1 MNTDTDMTTVT
12 DLSTAEA
19 TPMASASAAPS
30 AASPS
35 KDTPADP
42 AASAVAIAGIQAS
55 INSFGPAVAS
65 AVFSAVPN
73 GVTADFPPKT
83 GLVRRLTPVE
93 TCRLMGFPDDYLD
106 VDGPE
111 TKDAPRYK
119 ACGNSWAVN
128 CAEFVN
134 TRVERALREEGVVK
148 DGDPVR
154 YATTCSGVEAH
165 SLSVRD
171 GHWQAKFFSEIEPFP
186 CRVLAHRYP
195 DVPNLGDMTVLD
207 GTKYALDVFSG
218 GTPCFVAGTLV
229 LTPSGY
235 RRIEDLRVGDEVI
248 GGVTGQMRR
257 VEAVGSKR
265 ARVGLLKVTGRPAIV
280 CTPNHPFYCAEPVR
294 GVNRKAPFTV
304 GDFSFTRADKCVG
317 KYAGFAHLAG
327 SLDATKAKV
336 PRIGRLT
343 HEDMMALAGWFLG
356 NGYICPGETAPHDVR
371 IILTDS
377 DRREAFAKAFDGKVK
392 YDIVDDGKVENGG
405 AYAMVHSGALA
416 KWLMGNFFDHTI
428 GKKIP
433 YWAYSDVDRAA
444 LAAHCVFAFGEIGV
458 CTTFS
463 ALAYGLADLMG
474 ICSVDTRR
482 IGGADFYRLGGIGKS
497 FGVGDNR
504 VATKVRAF
512 DCDGKASA
520 RVYNITVSDEHAY
533 VVEGLCCHNCQSL
546 SVAGKRHGMAEGSGT
561 RSSLA
566 FHWLRIAVE
575 AGAKIALWENV
586 CFGAGTLVTT
596 AHGHRKIEDVK
607 VGDRVRSIDGKMH
620 LVEKV
625 MATKGKNTVTLR
637 VMGAD
642 PITVTPN
649 HPFYVRMKDN
659 KGNFSA
665 PEWLPAGVLAKDC
678 YVAYKIDAP
687 GKETIGLANAYA
699 VGRWLADGSVT
710 MRAENGRNG
719 SRNGQM
725 ARIFISTGL
734 KKRDSLA
741 KELERLPYAIRES
754 KVKDYAV
761 NFSFT
766 SDAFY
771 NLIKDCGK
779 GARNKVVPEYV
790 YSLIPEEQA
799 ELLRG
804 YLDGDGSR
812 HRRTEM
818 TYSSSSRDLAMGIA
832 RLVRDVYQ
840 RGVCMRFVKKPETVE
855 IGGRTVK
862 AHDQWVCSFS
872 LCPASQSKNGSFEED
887 GFVWCPVRSVT
898 KGEKQT
904 VYNLTVADLH
914 TYEANDVVV
923 HNCGAFTV
931 NGGRDF
937 AWFVFR
943 LIEAGWGVA
952 WRVLDAQFTS
962 SWRFPRA
969 IPQRR
974 RRIWLV
980 AVRDG
985 DWQLASRILFE
996 RTAKTG
1002 LRPPVRVLGDGTVVD
1017 DDEDA
1022 QTRLRF
1028 FTRASRADWLP
1039 KDFFG
1044 GPGVSL
1050 TDTRARRAIGQLGE
1064 IHYLGGM
1071 FAQPDLF
1078 GFGGEETPEC
1088 IDSAFLDALGAGSG
1102 IAVGRN
1108 VCVLQSALW
1117 PAGIQPTCAALAA
1130 ANGDAAAVE
1139 PSPAYDGTLCGL
1151 SDVLL
1156 PWNDDLIRFVLSIRA
1171 CAGIIRR
1178 AAARGKEL
1186 RPILTEALGG
1196 QIACWANGLLDP
1208 YLAKSGK
1215 SDAEDEEESEDDLD
1229 LDENGLPCDAE
1240 GDGEGGEY
1248 EEAQ

>member
-1 MNTDTDMTTVT
+1 MN
-12 DLSTAEA
+12 E
-19 TPMASASAAPS
+19 TPP
-30 AASPS
+30 
-35 KDTPADP
+35 T
-42 AASAVAIAGIQAS
+42 
-55 INSFGPAVAS
+55 
-65 AVFSAVPN
+65 
-73 GVTADFPPKT
+73 FPPAT
-83 GLVRRLTPVE
+83 GLVRRLAPIE

-106 VDGPE
+106 VDGAD
-111 TKDAPRYK
+111 TKDTPRYK

-218 GTPCFVAGTLV
+218 GTPC
-229 LTPSGY
+229 
-235 RRIEDLRVGDEVI
+235 
-248 GGVTGQMRR
+248 
-257 VEAVGSKR
+257 
-265 ARVGLLKVTGRPAIV
+265 
-280 CTPNHPFYCAEPVR
+280 
-294 GVNRKAPFTV
+294 
-304 GDFSFTRADKCVG
+304 
-317 KYAGFAHLAG
+317 
-327 SLDATKAKV
+327 
-336 PRIGRLT
+336 
-343 HEDMMALAGWFLG
+343 
-356 NGYICPGETAPHDVR
+356 
-371 IILTDS
+371 
-377 DRREAFAKAFDGKVK
+377 
-392 YDIVDDGKVENGG
+392 
-405 AYAMVHSGALA
+405 
-416 KWLMGNFFDHTI
+416 
-428 GKKIP
+428 
-433 YWAYSDVDRAA
+433 
-444 LAAHCVFAFGEIGV
+444 
-458 CTTFS
+458 
-463 ALAYGLADLMG
+463 
-474 ICSVDTRR
+474 
-482 IGGADFYRLGGIGKS
+482 
-497 FGVGDNR
+497 
-504 VATKVRAF
+504 
-512 DCDGKASA
+512 
-520 RVYNITVSDEHAY
+520 
-533 VVEGLCCHNCQSL
+533 QSL

-596 AHGHRKIEDVK
+596 DHGHRKIEDVK

-790 YSLIPEEQA
+790 YSLIPEEQK

-804 YLDGDGSR
+804 YLDGDGHL
-812 HRRTEM
+812 HRDTEM
-818 TYSSSSRDLAMGIA
+818 TYTSSSRALAMGIA
-832 RLVRDVYQ
+832 RLVRDVYR
-840 RGVCMRFVKKPETVE
+840 RGVSMRFVKGAGTIE
-855 IGGRTVK
+855 IDGRTVQ
-862 AHDQWVCSFS
+862 AHDSWSCSFS
-872 LCPASQSKNGSFEED
+872 PCEKANNMNGSFED
-887 GFVWCPVRSVT
+887 GGFVWCPVREMT
-898 KGEKQT
+898 AGKKQT
-904 VYNLTVADLH
+904 VYNLTVADTH
-914 TYEANDVVV
+914 TYEANGVTV
-923 HNCGAFTV
+923 HNCGAFST

-937 AWFVFR
+937 AWFVHR
-943 LIEAGWGVA
+943 LTEAGWGVA
-952 WRVLDAQFTS
+952 WRVLDAQYVF
-962 SWRFPRA
+962 SWTFPRA

-980 AVRDG
+980 AVRGG
-985 DWQLASRILFE
+985 DWQMAARIMFE
-996 RTAKTG
+996 RARESGAT
-1002 LRPPVRVLGDGTVVD
+1002 PPVRVLGDGTVVD
-1017 DDEDA
+1017 TEDGA
-1022 QTRLRF
+1022 DAAERRFLRF
-1028 FTRASRADWLP
+1028 GATREADWVSVRDLNEVSQ
-1039 KDFFG
+1039 FG
-1044 GPGVSL
+1044 NVLYRGP
-1050 TDTRARRAIGQLGE
+1050 
-1064 IHYLGGM
+1064 M
-1071 FAQPDLF
+1071 FKCPDLF
-1078 GFGGEETPEC
+1078 GGCEDATPDNIEPQMLAALNGG
-1088 IDSAFLDALGAGSG
+1088 GGV
-1102 IAVGRN
+1102 AVGDI
-1108 VCVLQSALW
+1108 VALLKVPAW
-1117 PAGIQPTCAALAA
+1117 NAGIERPWALRDAE
-1130 ANGDAAAVE
+1130 ANPLPA
-1139 PSPAYDGTLCGL
+1139 AYDGTVCGL

-1156 PWNDDLIRFVLSIRA
+1156 PWSDDLLRLVLSQRA
-1171 CAGIIRR
+1171 CEGILRR
-1178 AAARGKEL
+1178 AKARGKEL
-1186 RPILTEALGG
+1186 KAVLKTALEG
-1196 QIACWANGLLDP
+1196 QIACWTAGLLRD
-1208 YLAKSGK
+1208 AKGK
-1215 SDAEDEEESEDDLD
+1215 GNAAEEAEAEDAEAEDAEAATHEEE
-1229 LDENGLPCDAE
+1229 
-1240 GDGEGGEY
+1240 
-1248 EEAQ
+1248 EEAGNE

>member
-12 DLSTAEA
+12 DLSAETTAEA
-19 TPMASASAAPS
+19 TPMASASAAETTPTNPSSAPTAPDSSVHAAQAACEPTAPAADTAAPS

-35 KDTPADP
+35 KDTPADI
-42 AASAVAIAGIQAS
+42 AATANAIAGIQAS
-55 INSFGPAVAS
+55 INSFGPAVAA

-218 GTPCFVAGTLV
+218 GTPC
-229 LTPSGY
+229 
-235 RRIEDLRVGDEVI
+235 
-248 GGVTGQMRR
+248 
-257 VEAVGSKR
+257 
-265 ARVGLLKVTGRPAIV
+265 
-280 CTPNHPFYCAEPVR
+280 
-294 GVNRKAPFTV
+294 
-304 GDFSFTRADKCVG
+304 
-317 KYAGFAHLAG
+317 
-327 SLDATKAKV
+327 
-336 PRIGRLT
+336 
-343 HEDMMALAGWFLG
+343 
-356 NGYICPGETAPHDVR
+356 
-371 IILTDS
+371 
-377 DRREAFAKAFDGKVK
+377 
-392 YDIVDDGKVENGG
+392 
-405 AYAMVHSGALA
+405 
-416 KWLMGNFFDHTI
+416 
-428 GKKIP
+428 
-433 YWAYSDVDRAA
+433 
-444 LAAHCVFAFGEIGV
+444 
-458 CTTFS
+458 
-463 ALAYGLADLMG
+463 
-474 ICSVDTRR
+474 
-482 IGGADFYRLGGIGKS
+482 
-497 FGVGDNR
+497 
-504 VATKVRAF
+504 
-512 DCDGKASA
+512 
-520 RVYNITVSDEHAY
+520 
-533 VVEGLCCHNCQSL
+533 QSL

-596 AHGHRKIEDVK
+596 DHGHRKIEDVK
-607 VGDRVRSIDGKMH
+607 VGDRVRSIDGKLH
-620 LVEKV
+620 RVEKV

-642 PITVTPN
+642 DITVTPN
-649 HPFYVRMKDN
+649 HPFYVRMKN
-659 KGNFSA
+659 RLGKFSA

-699 VGRWLADGSVT
+699 VGRWLADGSIT
-710 MRAENGRNG
+710 LRAENGRNG

-741 KELERLPYAIRES
+741 KELARLPYAIRES

-771 NLIKDCGK
+771 GLIKDCGK

-818 TYSSSSRDLAMGIA
+818 TYCSSSRELAMGIA

-840 RGVCMRFVKKPETVE
+840 RGVSMRFVKKPETVE
-855 IGGRTVK
+855 IEGRTVK
-862 AHDQWVCSFS
+862 AHDSWVCSFS

-1017 DDEDA
+1017 DDEDT

-1050 TDTRARRAIGQLGE
+1050 TDVRARRAIGQLGE
-1064 IHYLGGM
+1064 IRYLGGM

-1178 AAARGKEL
+1178 ADARGKEL

-1215 SDAEDEEESEDDLD
+1215 SDAEDEEEESEDDLD
-1229 LDENGLPCDAE
+1229 LDENGLPCSAE